1 MSRMK
6 EISAYQAILVTLV
19 NSLVLILCKVL
30 DLEQHFSSKKF
41 TNNINHKCIKFV
53 WGYYWFLYKWSV
65 I

>member
-1 MSRMK
+1 MTRMK

-53 WGYYWFLYKWSV
+53 GGYYWFLYKWSV

>member
-53 WGYYWFLYKWSV
+53 GG
-65 I
+65 